1 MLLML
6 PYDVVATDAPSIKN
20 RLLTNSSR
28 HFGLQKYPKWGKI
41 AAEGF
46 AAIPSL
52 QENRYAQADL
62 ALVGQ
67 ASIALV
73 EIVKEI
79 NEIISS
85 LGGGGSGGPPER

>member
-1 MLLML
+1 M
-6 PYDVVATDAPSIKN
+6 ARDAPSIKN
-20 RLLTNSSR
+20 RLSTNSSR
-28 HFGLQKYPKWGKI
+28 IFGLQKSPEWVKI
-41 AAEGF
+41 TTKGF

-73 EIVKEI
+73 EIV
-79 NEIISS
+79 NEIIS
-85 LGGGGSGGPPER
+85 GVRGGGSGVPLER